1 MNIIIWQSEPDA
13 QKDVAQLVYNDV
25 AKGYA
30 FITTECGRP
39 QVIRVSEQDLGKLMH
54 HTAAFFMDMELRK
67 KAAEAEEEEYEKSEK
82 DCMWERD

>member
-30 FITTECGRP
+30 IITTDCGRP
-39 QVIRVSEQDLGKLMH
+39 QVIRISEQDLGKLMH
-54 HTAAFFMDMELRK
+54 HAIAFLMNEEIHK

-82 DCMWERD
+82 DCMWERE

>member
-1 MNIIIWQSEPDA
+1 MNYIIWQSEPDA

-30 FITTECGRP
+30 IITTDCGRP
-39 QVIRVSEQDLGKLMH
+39 QVIRISQEDLRKLLH
-54 HTAAFFMDMELRK
+54 HTAEFITDIELRK
-67 KAAEAEEEEYEKSEK
+67 IAAEDDEEEYEKSEK

>member
-1 MNIIIWQSEPDA
+1 MNYIIWQSEPDA

-30 FITTECGRP
+30 IITTDCGRP
-39 QVIRVSEQDLGKLMH
+39 QVIRISQEDLGKLIH
-54 HTAAFFMDMELRK
+54 HGLDFIAQMEYHK
-67 KAAEAEEEEYEKSEK
+67 MAAEEEEEEYEKSEK